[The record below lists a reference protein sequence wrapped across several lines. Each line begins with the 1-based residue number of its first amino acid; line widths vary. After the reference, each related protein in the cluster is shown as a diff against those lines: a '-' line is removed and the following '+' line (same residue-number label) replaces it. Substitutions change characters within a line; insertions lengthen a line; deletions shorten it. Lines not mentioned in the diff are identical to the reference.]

1 METKIIVDSC
11 YDFNDS
17 MLDPDIEYARVPFSI
32 LIDDNEIIDENINTT
47 WLIDKMQMTK
57 NRIGTACPPPEAFF
71 KAIDPEKNNYIVT
84 ISSKLSG
91 SYNSAMAAKQLAEEK
106 GFGDRVF
113 VFDSLSAACGENL
126 VGIKIAEMLHKG
138 LTPEEIV
145 PIIRDFIHGMTTF
158 FILNSMDN
166 LVKNGRIKPGVA
178 LVGKLLKISPIMMG
192 VNGEIELKEKVRG
205 KKKSFKRLAQIVAD
219 EVDSSKDRIFAI
231 THVNARE
238 TAEALKSQLEELTDF
253 KKIVI
258 FESGGLSTVYAD
270 RGGIVVAY

>member
-1 METKIIVDSC
+1 MENKIIVDSC

-17 MLDPDIEYARVPFSI
+17 MLDPDIEYVRIPFSI
-32 LIDDNEIIDENINTT
+32 LIDDDEIIDENVNTT

-57 NRIGTACPPPEAFF
+57 NKIGTACPAPEAFF

-91 SYNSAMAAKQLAEEK
+91 SYNSAMAAKQMAEEK
-106 GFGDRVF
+106 GYGDRVF
-113 VFDSLSAACGENL
+113 ILDSLSAACGENL
-126 VGIKIAEMLHKG
+126 TGIKIAELIHKG
-138 LTPEEIV
+138 LAPNDIV
-145 PIIRDFIHGMTTF
+145 PITRDFIHGMSTF

-205 KKKSFKRLAQIVAD
+205 KKKSFKRLAQIVAE
-219 EVDSSKDRIFAI
+219 EVDSPKDRIFAI

-238 TAEALKSQLEELTDF
+238 TAESLKAQLKELTNF

-258 FESGGLSTVYAD
+258 FESSGLSTVYAD

>member
-57 NRIGTACPPPEAFF
+57 NKIGTACPSPEAFF
-71 KAIDPEKNNYIVT
+71 QTIDPDKFNFIVT

-91 SYNSAMAAKQLAEEK
+91 SYNSAMTAKQMADEK
-106 GFGDRVF
+106 GYGDRVF
-113 VFDSLSAACGENL
+113 VLNSLSAACGENL
-126 VGIKIAEMLHKG
+126 VGIKIAELLHKG
-138 LTPEEIV
+138 LKPEEIA
-145 PIIRDFIHGMTTF
+145 PLTRDYIHGMSTF

-205 KKKSFKRLAQIVAD
+205 KKKSFRRLAQIVAD
-219 EVDSSKDRIFAI
+219 EVDSAKDRIFAI
-231 THVNARE
+231 THVNARD
-238 TAEALKSQLEELTDF
+238 TAEALKAQLEELTDF
-253 KKIVI
+253 KDIVI